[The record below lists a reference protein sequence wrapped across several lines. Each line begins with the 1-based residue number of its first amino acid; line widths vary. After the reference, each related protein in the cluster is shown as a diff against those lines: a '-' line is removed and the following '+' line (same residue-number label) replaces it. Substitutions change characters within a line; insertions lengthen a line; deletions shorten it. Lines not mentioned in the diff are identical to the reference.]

1 MPTVLDSRVL
11 VLNRLYQPIN
21 VISLR
26 RAIVMFYQGLASAVT
41 PEFQTFDFDS
51 WASLSVAV
59 DEERLG
65 LVDGAGMRV
74 PRVILVR
81 RCDWVPQ
88 RNVKFNRASIFA
100 RDKNR
105 CQYCA
110 RTLPR
115 HELNL
120 DHVVPRSQGGR
131 TTWENVVCSCIQCNR
146 VKGGCTPVQAGM
158 RLIRQPF
165 KPAWSPI
172 GNVPVPMG
180 IHRDWAPFLVST
192 AYWNVELLDED

>member
-1 MPTVLDSRVL
+1 MTVLDSRVL

-26 RAIVMFYQGLASAVT
+26 RAIVMFYQGLARAVT
-41 PEFQTFDFDS
+41 PEFETFDFDS
-51 WASLSVAV
+51 WSQLSAAV
-59 DEERLG
+59 EEGERIG
-65 LVDGAGMRV
+65 LVDGEGIRV

-88 RNVKFNRASIFA
+88 RHVKFNRASIFA
-100 RDKNR
+100 RDRNR

-110 RTLPR
+110 KTLPR
-115 HELNL
+115 SELNL

-146 VKGGCTPVQAGM
+146 VKGGNTPEQAGM
-158 RLIRQPF
+158 RLIRVPF
-165 KPAWSPI
+165 KPGWSPI
-172 GNVPVPMG
+172 ASVPVSMG

-192 AYWNVELLDED
+192 AYWNVELDED